1 MCGVTAKFRVSI
13 METGSW
19 MVIYQ
24 FAAEELAKEKR
35 MGGAEFRVLHML
47 LGMMGKDSSVQ
58 ISQAD
63 IGKMMG
69 MQQQGVSKA
78 IKTLIEIGIIRSE
91 GKTGQTATY
100 TLNSY
105 YGKSGNASNVV
116 QMQRKWDSDQ

>member
-1 MCGVTAKFRVSI
+1 
-13 METGSW
+13 MEAGSW
-19 MVIYQ
+19 MVMYQ
-24 FAAEELAKEKR
+24 FAAEELAKDKR
-35 MGGAEFRVLHML
+35 MGGAEFRVLYML
-47 LGMMGKDSSVQ
+47 LGLMGQDSSVQ

-105 YGKSGNASNVV
+105 YGKSGKANNVV
-116 QMQRKWDSDQ
+116 QMQPRRDDD